1 MADHKT
7 RALIVED
14 DENTRTLLAKAFS
27 ERKIEADIAATT
39 LEAVRL
45 AKSSNHYCSV
55 VLDFMLPDGNALVVI
70 DTIRQLEARPVVL
83 VMTGLPQDQIPDVD
97 PAIVQM
103 IWRKP
108 LDASMLADVIARMCE
123 GRP

>member
-1 MADHKT
+1 MAEHKT
-7 RALIVED
+7 RALIIED
-14 DENTRTLLAKAFS
+14 DENTRALLAKAFS
-27 ERKIEADIAATT
+27 QRRIDVDIAATT

-45 AKSSNHYCSV
+45 AKSGNHYCSV
-55 VLDFMLPDGNALVVI
+55 VLDFVLPDGNALVVI
-70 DTIRQLEARPVVL
+70 DTIRQMEARPVVL
-83 VMTGLPQDQIPDVD
+83 VMTGLPQDEIPDVD

-123 GRP
+123 EQT